1 MDTLQVYLYG
11 LMDSYLRDQIK
22 GWEVG
27 CTWHCS
33 LFPFDMFSYVRVL
46 FFLINGEECG
56 LFKQQ

>member
-46 FFLINGEECG
+46 FFLINGGE
-56 LFKQQ
+56 